1 MKWTGMLLLLW
12 PLLAGAEIYRWV
24 DDNGRVRFSDQPP
37 SQQTAKKVEV
47 NDTNFYRPRVPDAL
61 PALPK
66 RSSKKRR
73 HISAKPQWNDG
84 QCRTAK
90 LRARRMSLNKTD
102 GNLQQSR
109 ERRERLRQLRER
121 IRARC

>member
-1 MKWTGMLLLLW
+1 MKWTGMLLMLW

-47 NDTNFYRPRVPDAL
+47 NDTNFYQPRVPESL
-61 PALPK
+61 PALKK
-66 RSSKKRR
+66 RPSKKRR
-73 HISAKPQWNDG
+73 SSPAKPQWDDG